1 MPKRSA
7 LTGHAT
13 LALLLAFQVLVS
25 GLHAAPEVRGSTGRV
40 PRDRGVHPKDF
51 SKYKKGDTFACIGDE
66 GTVVPA
72 SSINDDF
79 CDCTKDGSDEPGTS
93 ACSYLKS
100 SRFYCKA
107 NPSKNFYIYT
117 SRVDDG
123 ICDCCDGEDET
134 SVDCPNTCK
143 ELAKKILEVKRKK
156 ASQYIKGLELRE
168 QYVEKAV
175 ERMQGLVEERESLN
189 RQTVSVDLHLPKL
202 QEVADAYER
211 VESTYKRQMEYRA
224 EMNYIHRAKLRKLDA
239 NTLRTILL
247 PNLCIQ
253 GGKAGIE
260 ALMEQYKVD
269 IAFEER
275 ENTTIHQLF
284 KQYVD
289 EPAENS
295 EVKEDLGFH
304 LIDLVIATESKGKEQ
319 EGKVAVGSLLHRIM
333 EIGRKTSNFEYLALI
348 SLEEYENIQAKLN
361 AQTRGQKTL
370 FHAVSGWFA
379 GKGDDKEY
387 DGSIESYAKK
397 LGETLDNPSGGFAH
411 SLASSSRSYATYAR
425 DIKQT
430 ILSDYSNLLKMEK
443 TDFGEGN
450 AFLSMYDECFSKKA
464 DKYKYSVC
472 PFKSADQDG
481 TSLGR
486 FEKLVHGGS
495 GKARMSF
502 KNGQRC
508 PGGQERELSV
518 VFYCGKEN
526 EVTTITEPSPCS
538 YAAKFVTPAVCGEA
552 ERHFVSNVKQMLDEA
567 GLGSDLGID

>member
-40 PRDRGVHPKDF
+40 PRDRGVNPKDF

-134 SVDCPNTCK
+134 GVECPNTCK

-156 ASQYIKGLELRE
+156 ASKYIKGLDLRE

-211 VESTYKRQMEYRA
+211 VESLYKRQMEYRA
-224 EMNYIHRAKLRKLDA
+224 EMNYIHKTKLRKLDV

-253 GGKAGIE
+253 GGKAGME

-269 IAFEER
+269 ITFEER

-284 KQYVD
+284 HQGRTGRESRVKGRPRLSPDRPGDRQGWQRKRTGGQGRRGVLV
-289 EPAENS
+289 ASHHGNRKENQQLRIPRS
-295 EVKEDLGFH
+295 DIPGGVREH
-304 LIDLVIATESKGKEQ
+304 TGK
-319 EGKVAVGSLLHRIM
+319 
-333 EIGRKTSNFEYLALI
+333 
-348 SLEEYENIQAKLN
+348 
-361 AQTRGQKTL
+361 
-370 FHAVSGWFA
+370 
-379 GKGDDKEY
+379 
-387 DGSIESYAKK
+387 IEC
-397 LGETLDNPSGGFAH
+397 
-411 SLASSSRSYATYAR
+411 
-425 DIKQT
+425 
-430 ILSDYSNLLKMEK
+430 
-443 TDFGEGN
+443 GN
-450 AFLSMYDECFSKKA
+450 AGPENPFSRR
-464 DKYKYSVC
+464 V
-472 PFKSADQDG
+472 
-481 TSLGR
+481 R
-486 FEKLVHGGS
+486 LV
-495 GKARMSF
+495 R
-502 KNGQRC
+502 R
-508 PGGQERELSV
+508 ER
-518 VFYCGKEN
+518 
-526 EVTTITEPSPCS
+526 
-538 YAAKFVTPAVCGEA
+538 
-552 ERHFVSNVKQMLDEA
+552 
-567 GLGSDLGID
+567 